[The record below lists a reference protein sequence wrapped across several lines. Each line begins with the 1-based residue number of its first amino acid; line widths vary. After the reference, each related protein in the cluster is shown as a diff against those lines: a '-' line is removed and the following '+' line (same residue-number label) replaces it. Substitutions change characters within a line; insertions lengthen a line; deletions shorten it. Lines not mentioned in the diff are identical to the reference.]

1 MPGFD
6 GTGPIGM
13 GSMTGCGRG
22 FCTISLRSAWP
33 EHAGSGFHIPYA
45 ETWGAPYYGA
55 PTFTPQIIQKEKLDY
70 LKSLSKSIKD
80 DLKEIEAR
88 IQQIESK
95 KEQR

>member
-6 GTGPIGM
+6 GTGPMGM
-13 GSMTGCGRG
+13 GSMTGGGRG

-33 EHAGSGFHIPYA
+33 AYAERGFHTPYA
-45 ETWGAPYYGA
+45 ATWGVPYYRA
-55 PTFTPQIIQKEKLDY
+55 PTFTPQIIQEKELDY
-70 LKSLSKSIKD
+70 LKNLAKSMKN

-95 KEQR
+95 KE